1 MGTRAWIWLLLGF
14 ALWGGGAIVSTL
26 PRGIRNN
33 NPGNLRRSR
42 DKFLGLADQQTDPEY
57 FQFVSPDY
65 GLRAMGI
72 VLLNYESR
80 HGLRTV
86 RGIVSRYAPG
96 HENPTDAY
104 IANVAG
110 RLRVAPDAVIDVRTR
125 LPELMRAMAIQENGA
140 AAHALHLPAR
150 VYDAALALIG
160 SSSA

>member
-1 MGTRAWIWLLLGF
+1 MSSRAWLWLLVGF
-14 ALWGGGAIVSTL
+14 ALWGGGAIVSTI

-42 DKFLGLADQQTDPEY
+42 DKWLGLSATQTDPEY
-57 FQFVSPDY
+57 WQFDRPEY
-65 GLRAMGI
+65 GLRAMGV
-72 VLLNYESR
+72 VLLNYAAR

-86 RGIVSRYAPG
+86 RGIVGRYAPE
-96 HENPTDAY
+96 HENPTDSY

-110 RLRVAPDAVIDVRTR
+110 RLRVGPDDVIDVAGR

-140 AAHALHLPAR
+140 AAHALHLPAS

-160 SSSA
+160 ARSA